1 MKKKLAK
8 LTLVSTLSVS
18 SMIAY
23 TSITASPVSA
33 QGSLSE
39 LNKEKSN
46 LENKHSNVKKKL
58 DDSSNKLGDIHSQQ
72 DSVETEIKRIN
83 TSISST

>member
-39 LNKEKSN
+39 LNKEKVI
-46 LENKHSNVKKKL
+46 L
-58 DDSSNKLGDIHSQQ
+58 
-72 DSVETEIKRIN
+72 RI
-83 TSISST
+83 SIAT